1 MCWHISC
8 LYLLQASAST
18 SGLRMQSYLEEVM
31 MIKKVFIILIL
42 AVVFLFSTMGSF
54 SFSQENLHEKENIS
68 LVYASNKSGNTFFNT
83 SKEEADADVPSK
95 NPISKTSFA
104 ILVSSLVMML
114 LIKNNSNLK

>member
-1 MCWHISC
+1 
-8 LYLLQASAST
+8 
-18 SGLRMQSYLEEVM
+18 

-83 SKEEADADVPSK
+83 SKEEAGADVPSK